1 MVIVAA
7 LAILVLQTPPANAP
21 PAPQNPAPSRL
32 IERPT
37 LRPSRADN
45 ARENLAR
52 DPNEPKQ
59 PAETPEPEAPSE
71 QPEPAAAAPA
81 PAPAPPA
88 PPAAG
93 LAPMA
98 PSAVS
103 PGASATTAPAAATV
117 GAPAAIP
124 AKGAAAW
131 LSLLPIGAPLAMLI
145 GPGIGLLWIAARRGP
160 VQ

>member
-7 LAILVLQTPPANAP
+7 LAILLLQTPPAKAP
-21 PAPQNPAPSRL
+21 PVPQNPGPSRL

-59 PAETPEPEAPSE
+59 PAEMPEPEAPSE
-71 QPEPAAAAPA
+71 PEPAAAAPA

-103 PGASATTAPAAATV
+103 PGATPPTATAAALNAPAAV
-117 GAPAAIP
+117 P

-145 GPGIGLLWIAARRGP
+145 GPGIGLLWMAARRGP
-160 VQ
+160 AQ

>member
-7 LAILVLQTPPANAP
+7 LAILVPQTPSATP

-71 QPEPAAAAPA
+71 PEPAAAAPA

-103 PGASATTAPAAATV
+103 PGVTAPTATAAATAAAPAAVPT
-117 GAPAAIP
+117 
-124 AKGAAAW
+124 KGAAAW

-145 GPGIGLLWIAARRGP
+145 GPGIGLLWIAARRGTA
-160 VQ
+160 Q

>member
-7 LAILVLQTPPANAP
+7 LAILLLQTPPANAP

-71 QPEPAAAAPA
+71 PEPAAAAPA

-103 PGASATTAPAAATV
+103 PGASATTAPVAATV

-160 VQ
+160 AQ

>member
-7 LAILVLQTPPANAP
+7 LVLLVLQTPPAKAP
-21 PAPQNPAPSRL
+21 PVPQNPGPSRL

-52 DPNEPKQ
+52 DPNEPRQ

-71 QPEPAAAAPA
+71 PEPAAAAPA

-103 PGASATTAPAAATV
+103 PGVTAPTATAAATAAAPAAV
-117 GAPAAIP
+117 P

-145 GPGIGLLWIAARRGP
+145 GPGIGLLWIAARRGTA
-160 VQ
+160 Q

>member
-7 LAILVLQTPPANAP
+7 LAILLLQTPPAKAP
-21 PAPQNPAPSRL
+21 PVPQNPGPSRL

-71 QPEPAAAAPA
+71 PEPAAAAPA

-103 PGASATTAPAAATV
+103 AGATAPTATAAAPN
-117 GAPAAIP
+117 APTAVL

-131 LSLLPIGAPLAMLI
+131 FSLLPIGAPLAMLI
-145 GPGIGLLWIAARRGP
+145 GPGIGLLWIAARRGTA
-160 VQ
+160 Q